1 MTISDNAIPDNTAL
15 IIVVP
20 EIEFMLILC
29 LGIQTESQ
37 VDSGTNSNDETTSLQ
52 LEDQLSHMLDDKC
65 VGAPGMESRERQLP
79 ADWIEE
85 RFRVDRRKLEEMILG
100 KQKSL

>member
-1 MTISDNAIPDNTAL
+1 
-15 IIVVP
+15 
-20 EIEFMLILC
+20 MLILC

-65 VGAPGMESRERQLP
+65 VGTPGLESRERQLP

-100 KQKSL
+100 KQKRL